1 MRRFLVVC
9 LLLGVSSLGTLGHA
23 ASASPSTLGFEAPWE
38 CPNRDY
44 FWHQLW
50 SRSVALSHATHAA
63 AQLALDVRIE
73 PFGTSYSGVVRL
85 RDAAGAAVERRV
97 SGPVCVDV
105 TMALALAAAIVL
117 DTSPE
122 QGRPEGSVPERQY
135 EPRYEYSLGAT
146 FGIHTAASPTFA
158 PAFGVAASLRALRMA
173 AAPELRLEALG
184 SVSGRAHGAAGL
196 AQARFIW
203 ISSRTSLCAL
213 RVTWNS
219 MDLGPCAVLEVG
231 ALHGVGLSGTN
242 RQSQTGLWLAPG
254 ALLFWALR
262 HGNARLSAGSGFVVP
277 LERDRFIFSPDSEVF
292 HPPSLGFI
300 AEVGLAWTFE
310 G

>member
-1 MRRFLVVC
+1 
-9 LLLGVSSLGTLGHA
+9 
-23 ASASPSTLGFEAPWE
+23 
-38 CPNRDY
+38 
-44 FWHQLW
+44 
-50 SRSVALSHATHAA
+50 
-63 AQLALDVRIE
+63 
-73 PFGTSYSGVVRL
+73 
-85 RDAAGAAVERRV
+85 
-97 SGPVCVDV
+97 
-105 TMALALAAAIVL
+105 
-117 DTSPE
+117 
-122 QGRPEGSVPERQY
+122 
-135 EPRYEYSLGAT
+135 
-146 FGIHTAASPTFA
+146 
-158 PAFGVAASLRALRMA
+158 MA